1 MHSPPDPGRIGVLV
15 AVAKKLGLLATTG
28 GTGFLDGAT
37 IILTKDG
44 DHAVSWAIVDGQTPP
59 SGFAAYAITVEAW
72 TALKFGDLT
81 QDGLVAHGG
90 HRYSV
95 SAIWDGSRNVA
106 ALTEIGTS
114 A

>member
-1 MHSPPDPGRIGVLV
+1 MHSSPGPGRIAVLV
-15 AVAKKLGLLATTG
+15 AAAKKLGLLATTG
-28 GTGFLDGAT
+28 GIGFLDGAT

-44 DHAVSWAIVDGQTPP
+44 DHAVSWAVVDALTPP
-59 SGFAAYAITVEAW
+59 SGFAAYALTVEAW

-106 ALTEIGTS
+106 VLSEIGTG